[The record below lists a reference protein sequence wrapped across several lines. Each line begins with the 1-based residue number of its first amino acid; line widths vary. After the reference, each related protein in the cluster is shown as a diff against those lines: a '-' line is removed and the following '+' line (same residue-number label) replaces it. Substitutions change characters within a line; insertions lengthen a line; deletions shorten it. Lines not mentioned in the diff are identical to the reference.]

1 MAIDLFFWFDKST
14 KRKASLKDY
23 CNFCDITYRNII
35 KHVNTRWLSLE
46 QAVNRVLQQ
55 YDALKSY
62 FLSGGNLA
70 MIICQETLFFFT
82 DDCSP
87 RFQRLKVAFGNQ
99 MTEIYLLFYQSA
111 LQIFVNFNKFLQR
124 EDPLVSVLSEQVE
137 SFLTKLASK
146 FVPVAK
152 IKAINNNFL
161 NLQYKEKEN
170 QLQGMLFLYWW
181 LEY

>member
-1 MAIDLFFWFDKST
+1 
-14 KRKASLKDY
+14 
-23 CNFCDITYRNII
+23 
-35 KHVNTRWLSLE
+35 
-46 QAVNRVLQQ
+46 
-55 YDALKSY
+55 
-62 FLSGGNLA
+62 
-70 MIICQETLFFFT
+70 
-82 DDCSP
+82 
-87 RFQRLKVAFGNQ
+87 

-124 EDPLVSVLSEQVE
+124 EGPLESVLSEQVE